1 MKFSFIIIF
10 FSIILSGCSTMD
22 ILKSKKNKEVS
33 WNLINI
39 SYDNFIVNGVIK
51 FSVKN
56 QKISSRFNYIKNK
69 NEETIEFIDL
79 FNNKIVSFL
88 IKKEAIQIK
97 ETKRNINSNDLEKII
112 NKDIFKKVIINFSNI
127 LTGSINNPTFVK
139 RYENGLYKNIRNKNY
154 EVFYDSYNNKNLPT
168 VMRINFLNINFNLKI
183 KKWELL
189 KWL

>member
-33 WNLINI
+33 GNLINI

-88 IKKEAIQIK
+88 IKK
-97 ETKRNINSNDLEKII
+97 D
-112 NKDIFKKVIINFSNI
+112 
-127 LTGSINNPTFVK
+127 
-139 RYENGLYKNIRNKNY
+139 
-154 EVFYDSYNNKNLPT
+154 
-168 VMRINFLNINFNLKI
+168 
-183 KKWELL
+183 
-189 KWL
+189 

>member
-33 WNLINI
+33 GNLINI

-88 IKKEAIQIK
+88 IKKDAIQIK

-139 RYENGLYKNIRNKNY
+139 RYENGLYENIRNKNY
-154 EVFYDSYNNKNLPT
+154 EVFYDNYNNKNLPI

>member
-33 WNLINI
+33 GNLINI

-127 LTGSINNPTFVK
+127 LTGSINNQTFVK
-139 RYENGLYKNIRNKNY
+139 KYEKATLQPQRTYTYTLIYVCINK
-154 EVFYDSYNNKNLPT
+154 EA
-168 VMRINFLNINFNLKI
+168 
-183 KKWELL
+183 
-189 KWL
+189 

>member
-33 WNLINI
+33 GNLINI

-139 RYENGLYKNIRNKNY
+139 RYENGLYENIRNKNY
-154 EVFYDSYNNKNLPT
+154 EVFYDNYNNKNLPI

-189 KWL
+189 K

>member
-33 WNLINI
+33 GNLINI

-51 FSVKN
+51 LSVKN

-88 IKKEAIQIK
+88 IKKDSIQVK
-97 ETKRNINSNDLEKII
+97 KTKRNINSNDLEKII

-139 RYENGLYKNIRNKNY
+139 RYENGLYENIRNKNY
-154 EVFYDSYNNKNLPT
+154 EVFYDNYNNKNLPI